1 MVNVL
6 LILVFS
12 VAVVAALFVIPSW
25 MTRLAVPK
33 VIKAFCQSDA
43 LDARHARTPVELG
56 LAPPPFLQRMTRP
69 RDYRPHAL
77 RLLREANVIRTA
89 EDGRLYLSQRELGQ
103 ELRCSTLVAH
113 QIRTALKRYARKD
126 GSIHSDA

>member
-1 MVNVL
+1 MINVL

-12 VAVVAALFVIPSW
+12 VAVLAALFLIPSW

-33 VIKAFCQSDA
+33 VIKAFCQSGA
-43 LDARHARTPVELG
+43 LDARQARTPDELG

-77 RLLREANVIRTA
+77 RLLREANVVRTT
-89 EDGRLYLSQRELGQ
+89 EDGRLYLSQKELDQ

-113 QIRTALKRYARKD
+113 QIRTAMKRYTKHD
-126 GSIHSDA
+126 GNGHTVA